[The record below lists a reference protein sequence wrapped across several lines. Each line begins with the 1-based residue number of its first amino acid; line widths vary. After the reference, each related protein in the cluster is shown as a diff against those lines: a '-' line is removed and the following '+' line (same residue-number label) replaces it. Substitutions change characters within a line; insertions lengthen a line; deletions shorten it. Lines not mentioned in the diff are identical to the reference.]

1 MKSSTKPS
9 TRNLPKMLFIY
20 NPPFSRSPIMSVF
33 TSLLRLLSLAALLL
47 TLAPAAQA
55 QPGQF
60 GGGRRAQRLG
70 QLENAKIAFITNR
83 VSLTQDQAQ
92 KFWPLYNEFSDRR
105 RELNRSGRLL
115 RRDITEGMTDQQLR
129 DNFAQS
135 FNTRQQELNLEK
147 EYFDKFQKV
156 ISLHQV
162 AQLFQAERDFT
173 KEVIKRVAGGAAQPG
188 LGATD

>member
-1 MKSSTKPS
+1 MPS
-9 TRNLPKMLFIY
+9 PPTTLLIYSFFILLT
-20 NPPFSRSPIMSVF
+20 MSVLSSVF
-33 TSLLRLLSLAALLL
+33 RLLSLAVLLL
-47 TLAPAAQA
+47 ALVPAAQA
-55 QPGQF
+55 Q
-60 GGGRRAQRLG
+60 GGRRAQRLG

-105 RELNRSGRLL
+105 REFNRSGRLL

-129 DNFAQS
+129 DNFTQS

-147 EYFDKFQKV
+147 EYFEKFQRV
-156 ISLHQV
+156 ISLRQV

-173 KEVIKRVAGGAAQPG
+173 REVIKRVAGGASPA
-188 LGATD
+188 GAGMSND

>member
-1 MKSSTKPS
+1 MRSMPSPS
-9 TRNLPKMLFIY
+9 TTLLIY
-20 NPPFSRSPIMSVF
+20 NPVFFRFAIMSVF
-33 TSLLRLLSLAALLL
+33 SSLFRLLSLAVLLL
-47 TLAPAAQA
+47 TLVPAAQA
-55 QPGQF
+55 Q
-60 GGGRRAQRLG
+60 GGRRAQRLG

-115 RRDITEGMTDQQLR
+115 RREITEGMTDQQLR
-129 DNFAQS
+129 DNFTQS

-156 ISLHQV
+156 ISLRQV

-173 KEVIKRVAGGAAQPG
+173 KEVIKRVAGGAGQAG
-188 LGATD
+188 SGND

>member
-1 MKSSTKPS
+1 MPS
-9 TRNLPKMLFIY
+9 PPTTLLIYSFLILFT
-20 NPPFSRSPIMSVF
+20 MSVLSSVF
-33 TSLLRLLSLAALLL
+33 RLLSLAVLLL
-47 TLAPAAQA
+47 ALAPAAQA
-55 QPGQF
+55 Q
-60 GGGRRAQRLG
+60 GGRRAQRLG

-105 RELNRSGRLL
+105 REFNRSGRLL

-129 DNFAQS
+129 DNFTQS

-147 EYFDKFQKV
+147 EYFEKFQRV
-156 ISLHQV
+156 ISLRQV

-173 KEVIKRVAGGAAQPG
+173 REVIKRVAGGASPA
-188 LGATD
+188 GAGMSND

>member
-1 MKSSTKPS
+1 
-9 TRNLPKMLFIY
+9 
-20 NPPFSRSPIMSVF
+20 MSVF
-33 TSLLRLLSLAALLL
+33 SSVFRLLGLAALLL

-55 QPGQF
+55 QD
-60 GGGRRAQRLG
+60 GRRGQRLG
-70 QLENAKIAFITNR
+70 QLENAKIAFITSR

-92 KFWPLYNEFSDRR
+92 RFWPLYNEFSDRR

-115 RRDITEGMTDQQLR
+115 RREITEGMTDEQLR
-129 DNFAQS
+129 DNFTQS

-156 ISLHQV
+156 ISLRQV

-173 KEVIKRVAGGAAQPG
+173 KEVIKRVAGGGGAG
-188 LGATD
+188 LGTGNK